1 MTTDPILFARPYQV
15 EAIDHLH
22 KPGKGKALILD
33 MGLGKTFICLQA
45 LTKAHLPALIVAPKR
60 VAEFSWA
67 AERDKWAPHL
77 SITVVKGTPQKRAAA
92 LAVDADLTIISR
104 ENLAEAAQKAAP
116 GYFKTLI
123 IDELSG
129 YKNQATQR
137 FKGASIITPF
147 VDHVWG
153 LTGTPTPK
161 GLMDLYAQI
170 KLLDGGL
177 ALGRTLTTFRQRY
190 FHPTQRFGSF
200 TDWVPKPGADKKI
213 YDAIAHL
220 ALSMGTEGRVE
231 LPEVTYVTH
240 PVRMTATAVKAYK
253 KMRDEMSVWLASEG
267 EEISAQN
274 AAVASSKL
282 SQITSGFLYQE
293 ADIDAPAS
301 AERPFVQLH
310 RAKLDKLEDLVEA
323 ANGSPVLVF
332 YRFAAELQMLKAH
345 PKLGPLVSTV
355 KDKDFVD
362 RWNNG
367 EIPILAAHPESIGH
381 GLNLQ
386 KGGHIAVW
394 LSLPWSS
401 EAWLQSN
408 KRLHRSGQEHPV
420 TIHILE
426 VPNSIDEHVYARL
439 THKVD
444 AQQALL
450 DYLKKEDDAP
460 GV

>member
-1 MTTDPILFARPYQV
+1 MTTDPILKLRSYQL
-15 EAIDHLH
+15 EAVDFLH
-22 KPGKGKALILD
+22 RPGKGKALFLD
-33 MGLGKTFICLQA
+33 MGLGKTATCLCA
-45 LTKAHLPALIVAPKR
+45 LTRDHLPALVVAPKR
-60 VAEFSWA
+60 VAEFTWA
-67 AERDKWAPHL
+67 AERDIWAPHL
-77 SITVVKGTPQKRAAA
+77 SVTVVKGTPQKRAAA
-92 LAVDADLTIISR
+92 LAVDADLTVISR
-104 ENLAEAAQKAAP
+104 ENLAEAAQKAAS

-137 FKGASIITPF
+137 FKGASMITPF
-147 VDHVWG
+147 VQHVWG

-161 GLMDLYAQI
+161 GLLDLYSQI

-177 ALGRTLTTFRQRY
+177 ALGRTLTAYRERF
-190 FHPTQRFGSF
+190 FLPSQRFGNF
-200 TDWVPKPGADKKI
+200 TQWLPKAGAETKVYK
-213 YDAIAHL
+213 AIEHL
-220 ALSMGTEGRVE
+220 VLSQGTEGRVE

-240 PVRMTATAVKAYK
+240 PVRMTASAVKAYK

-267 EEISAQN
+267 EEITAQN
-274 AAVASSKL
+274 AAVASGKL

-293 ADIDAPAS
+293 ADIDAPES
-301 AERPFVQLH
+301 AERPFKQLH
-310 RAKLDKLEDLVEA
+310 RSKLDKLEDLVEA

-332 YRFAAELQMLKAH
+332 YRFAAELQMLQAH

-362 RWNNG
+362 KWNNG

-439 THKVD
+439 TDKVD

-450 DYLKKEDDAP
+450 DYLKKKDDAP